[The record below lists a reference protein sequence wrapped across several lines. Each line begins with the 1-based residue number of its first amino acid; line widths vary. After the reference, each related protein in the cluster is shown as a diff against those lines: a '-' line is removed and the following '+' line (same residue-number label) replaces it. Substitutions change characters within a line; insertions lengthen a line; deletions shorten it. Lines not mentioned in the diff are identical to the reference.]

1 MSPRNSAAGAAATR
15 EAIVA
20 EAVGRASIEGLEG
33 ITIGKLAAS
42 LGMSKAGVVGGFG
55 DKEAIQLAAVAAA
68 VEIYRREIWDPAEA
82 ADPGIARL
90 RAIAEAWMSYLER
103 DVFPGGCFMTAVS
116 VEFDDRPGPV
126 RDAILAALDRWD
138 SVLAHEAKAAVAA
151 GDLPADTDPTAIAFA
166 MNGIAMATNQAHRL
180 RRDPAAGDRGR
191 AAMERLLG

>member
-20 EAVGRASIEGLEG
+20 EAVDRASVEGLEG

-42 LGMSKAGVVGGFG
+42 LGMSKAGVVGKFG
-55 DKEAIQLAAVAAA
+55 SKEAIQLAAVDSA
-68 VEIYRREIWDPAEA
+68 VTVYRREIWDRA
-82 ADPGIARL
+82 ASSPPGIERL

-116 VEFDDRPGPV
+116 TEFDDRPGPV
-126 RDAILAALDRWD
+126 RDAILAALDLWD
-138 SVLAHEAKAAVAA
+138 SVLAREAEIAVAA
-151 GDLPADTDPTAIAFA
+151 GDLPTGTDPAGIAFD

-180 RRDPAAGDRGR
+180 RRDPGAGDRGR
-191 AAMERLLG
+191 AAMKRLLG